1 MIRLVVAMVTLA
13 LAASAPAWAQE
24 RRLKHEL
31 RQEQKLAEKPEID
44 ATDLVPD
51 LDVEEA
57 PEAGENDPDTAREVF
72 TTDDLEELD
81 AAEAELRGDTG
92 EASDE
97 SAEEGESS
105 EEAESSEEEVELI
118 EARAI
123 PPDAGRPEP
132 SGIPGAPTFQE
143 QLGTLIVDLQLDR
156 ASGRQYARAPE
167 RGKESLI
174 QDVTL
179 AIGEQLRTNE
189 CWAEE
194 DSVIAGRR
202 VTIAIALRYD
212 VDGRFVEEPRLVSPP
227 EAPAD
232 DPSVRRF
239 IDRAF
244 SALRACNA
252 NGIKLPAKY
261 YEDPIWVYLILQSRP
276 E

>member
-13 LAASAPAWAQE
+13 LAAGAPAWAQE

-44 ATDLVPD
+44 VPE
-51 LDVEEA
+51 VEAEEA
-57 PEAGENDPDTAREVF
+57 LEAVENDTDTVHEVF
-72 TTDDLEELD
+72 TTDDLERLD
-81 AAEAELRGDTG
+81 EAGEALG
-92 EASDE
+92 EASEDVEAGDAAPNGDE
-97 SAEEGESS
+97 SAD
-105 EEAESSEEEVELI
+105 AAPEEEVELI

-179 AIGEQLRTNE
+179 AVAEQLRTNE

-194 DSVIAGRR
+194 DAVIAGRR

-212 VDGRFVEEPRLVSPP
+212 VDGRFIEEPRLVSPP
-227 EAPAD
+227 EPPAD

-252 NGIKLPAKY
+252 NGINLPPKY